1 MHEIQPKPLNKH
13 MLKILGKLCFR
24 HSCMDREEG
33 ESSSDKCDCDGEGS
47 DCSELRVR
55 VLKRRRLDKQE
66 GQAADETPFEAF
78 KKTDQ
83 YKAILKKMGKLK
95 ENESEEEDE
104 KKKARPTKVLED
116 ERTRDL
122 KRLKI
127 YPYEEYIKHLRT
139 GDCHRLRTFKCP
151 LKCRDQ
157 LMTHG

>member
-1 MHEIQPKPLNKH
+1 

-33 ESSSDKCDCDGEGS
+33 ESSSDKCDEHDHS
-47 DCSELRVR
+47 DCSELKIRVI
-55 VLKRRRLDKQE
+55 KRQRTDKKEDQSP
-66 GQAADETPFEAF
+66 ETPFEAF
-78 KKTDQ
+78 KKTPK

-95 ENESEEEDE
+95 DGDTEEEVE
-104 KKKARPTKVLED
+104 KAEEKEKPKKATKVMD
-116 ERTRDL
+116 ERTRDA

-139 GDCHRLRTFKCP
+139 GDCCRLQTFKCP
-151 LKCRDQ
+151 TKCCDQ